1 MTKIRKHF
9 TRPIIISRPIR
20 SFDLLTAAGLFIDCL
35 TVSNGQDYR
44 FNIIQQ
50 GSSRTVCSVISEE
63 V

>member
-9 TRPIIISRPIR
+9 TRPIISRPIR
-20 SFDLLTAAGLFIDCL
+20 SFDSLTAAGRFIDRL
-35 TVSNGQDYR
+35 TVSNGNDYR

-50 GSSRTVCSVISEE
+50 GSRWTVCSVISGE